1 MKTEDLILVLAN
13 GPRPRGRAA
22 VGRRMGL
29 GLAFS
34 LSGAVLALLV
44 GHGVH
49 PDLRAMLA
57 TPVFWAKVALPLAMA
72 LAAVRVA
79 VRLSQ
84 PGLTVGR
91 AWISLALP
99 LAIVWLVALLVLW
112 IAPPGVRI
120 AMLLGHTWR
129 TCPFNIALLS
139 LPALGAMLWAMRGLA
154 PTRPTLAGAATGLL
168 AGTIGALVYC
178 LRCPEVHV
186 PFWATWYP
194 LGMAVPAVIG
204 GVFGRSVLR
213 W

>member
-1 MKTEDLILVLAN
+1 MRTEDLILALAN

-22 VGRRMGL
+22 VVRRMGL
-29 GLAFS
+29 GLVLS
-34 LSGAVLALLV
+34 LAGAVLVLLV
-44 GHGVH
+44 GYGIRPEVG
-49 PDLRAMLA
+49 AMLA
-57 TPVFWAKVALPLAMA
+57 TPIFWAKVALPLLMA
-72 LAAVRVA
+72 LAAIRVTG
-79 VRLSQ
+79 RLSQ
-84 PGLTVGR
+84 PGVAVGG

-99 LAIVWLVALLVLW
+99 LGIVWLAALAVLW
-112 IAPPGVRI
+112 IAPPGVRG

-186 PFWATWYP
+186 PFWAAWYP
-194 LGMAVPAVIG
+194 LGMALPAAIG
-204 GVFGRSVLR
+204 GVLGRSVLR